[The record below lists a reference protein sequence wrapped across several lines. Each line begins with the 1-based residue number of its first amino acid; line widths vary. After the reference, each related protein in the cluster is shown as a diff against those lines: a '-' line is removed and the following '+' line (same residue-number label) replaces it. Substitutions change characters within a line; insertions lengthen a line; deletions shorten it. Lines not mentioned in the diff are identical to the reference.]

1 MTNPRRY
8 LRFILILTAVT
19 SAAAGN
25 CGLTNVNH
33 KISNDTADTVT
44 LSWQLSPDCSS
55 SSDHKFEVTAVHR
68 KFFACHDETDSSRTL
83 DTTENSIT
91 LNRLHPFSLYRC
103 QCS

>member
-1 MTNPRRY
+1 MTNAKRY

-33 KISNDTADTVT
+33 KVGNETADTVT
-44 LSWQLSPDCSS
+44 LSWQLSLDCSAPNYY
-55 SSDHKFEVTAVHR
+55 KFEVTAVHR
-68 KFFACHDETDSSRTL
+68 KFLACHDETDSSRTL

-103 QCS
+103 QC